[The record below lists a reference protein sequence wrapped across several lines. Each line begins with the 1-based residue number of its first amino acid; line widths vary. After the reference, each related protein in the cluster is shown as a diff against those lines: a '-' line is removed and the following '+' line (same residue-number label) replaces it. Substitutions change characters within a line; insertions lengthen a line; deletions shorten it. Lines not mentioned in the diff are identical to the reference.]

1 MSWNRNHGYLLTG
14 GIVLAAA
21 LAGCAATPTV
31 DAEPASVVHA
41 EPASVVKAE
50 SAPVRPC
57 AEFPPGVAA
66 EGRDYEGWWSSTPAD
81 KSSAILQDPEDWPQQ
96 MRDHLRTALV
106 DVQTAEVLSTYD
118 RVSCSRIEDFSPA
131 RASDWPETGV
141 VVLDADTGEVL
152 AHIEG

>member
-1 MSWNRNHGYLLTG
+1 MRLKGDTMSWNRNHGRLLTG

-31 DAEPASVVHA
+31 GAEPAPTVGAEPASVG
-41 EPASVVKAE
+41 
-50 SAPVRPC
+50 PC

-66 EGRDYEGWWSSTPAD
+66 EGRDYEGWWSSSPAD
-81 KSSAILQDPEDWPQQ
+81 ESSAILQDPEDWPQQ

-141 VVLDADTGEVL
+141 VVLDADTGELL
-152 AHIEG
+152 AHLEG

>member
-1 MSWNRNHGYLLTG
+1 MSWNRNYGQLLTG
-14 GIVLAAA
+14 GIVLAVA
-21 LAGCAATPTV
+21 LAGCAAAPTV
-31 DAEPASVVHA
+31 DAQRAPTVGADAASVVNAEPASVG
-41 EPASVVKAE
+41 
-50 SAPVRPC
+50 PC

-66 EGRDYEGWWSSTPAD
+66 EGRDYEGWWSSSPAD
-81 KSSAILQDPEDWPQQ
+81 ESSAILQDPEDWPQQ

-131 RASDWPETGV
+131 PASDWPETGV

-152 AHIEG
+152 EHLEG